1 MNINALYKGLFKINI
16 MLKSIEITEETFIKL
31 TALAKKEGR
40 NLKNYIEYIL
50 AKHAAK
56 ADRTL
61 VTKK

>member
-1 MNINALYKGLFKINI
+1 M
-16 MLKSIEITEETFIKL
+16 TEETFEKL

-56 ADRTL
+56 SDRIITS
-61 VTKK
+61 TKGAKQ